1 MSHGFHKLTI
11 AEVRPEGEG
20 AVAVRFDLPEDLAEA
35 FAFVPGQHLTLRQG
49 DLRRSYSIACA
60 PGEGLSVGI
69 RRLPGG
75 AMSDPAQGW
84 RPGDSLEVMPP
95 EGRFMLGEERD
106 LLLISAGSGITP
118 MMAIAKA
125 ALARGGRV
133 TLVYGNRGIGTIMFR
148 DTLDALKDRYLDR
161 FTLIHVLSREG
172 QDVPLLEGRIDGAK
186 IAQLARAGAIDPTG
200 ADGVFLCGPGAM
212 IEAAQAALLDLGV
225 APGKIHHEYFTPAEG
240 SAPPRAPVPRPA
252 EGVAVEV
259 ILDGA
264 RRSFRLEAEDEDL
277 IAAAHRAGVEL
288 PWSCR
293 GGMCCT
299 CRCKRVEGEVE
310 MAQNWSLEPW
320 EIEAGYVLGCQA
332 QPKGDKLV
340 LDFDAA

>member
-1 MSHGFHKLTI
+1 MARGFHELTI
-11 AEVRPEGEG
+11 AEIRPEGEG
-20 AVAVRFDLPEDLAEA
+20 AVSVRFDLPEALAET
-35 FAFVPGQHLTLRQG
+35 FGFTPGQHLTLKQG

-69 RRLPGG
+69 RRVPGG

-84 RPGDSLEVMPP
+84 KPGDRIEVMAP
-95 EGRFMLGEERD
+95 EGRFTLGEETD
-106 LLLISAGSGITP
+106 LLLIAAGSGITP
-118 MMAIAKA
+118 MMAIAKS

-148 DTLDALKDRYLDR
+148 DTLDALKDRYLGR

-172 QDVPLLEGRIDGAK
+172 QDVPLLEGRIDAEK
-186 IAQLARAGAIDPTG
+186 ITQLAKAGAIDPAG
-200 ADGVFLCGPGAM
+200 AEGVFLCGPGAM
-212 IEAAQAALLDLGV
+212 IEAAQGALADLGV
-225 APGKIHHEYFTPAEG
+225 EAAKIHHEYFTPAEG
-240 SAPPRAPVPRPA
+240 SVPRAAPVERPA

-264 RRSFRLEAEDEDL
+264 RRSFRLEERDADL
-277 IAAAHRAGVEL
+277 IEAAHRAGVEL

-299 CRCKRVEGEVE
+299 CRCKKVEGEAE

-320 EIEAGYVLGCQA
+320 EIEAGYILGCQA
-332 QPKGDKLV
+332 QPTGDKLV

>member
-1 MSHGFHKLTI
+1 MARGFHELTI
-11 AEVRPEGEG
+11 AEVRPEGDG
-20 AVAVRFDLPEDLAEA
+20 AVAVRFDLPEALADT
-35 FAFVPGQHLTLRQG
+35 FAFTPGQHLTLKRG
-49 DLRRSYSIACA
+49 DIRRSYSIACA

-69 RRLPGG
+69 RAVPGG
-75 AMSDPAQGW
+75 GMSEPAQGW
-84 RPGDSLEVMPP
+84 QAGEVVEVMAP
-95 EGRFMLGEERD
+95 EGRFTLGEEAEI
-106 LLLISAGSGITP
+106 LLIAAGSGITP
-118 MMAIAKA
+118 MISIART

-133 TLVYGNRGIGTIMFR
+133 RLVYGNRGIGTIMFR
-148 DTLDALKDRYLDR
+148 ETLDAMKDRYMDR

-186 IAQLARAGAIDPTG
+186 IAQLARAGAIDPAG
-200 ADGVFLCGPGAM
+200 ADGIFLCGPGEM
-212 IEAAQAALLDLGV
+212 IEAAQGALLDLGV
-225 APGKIHHEYFTPAEG
+225 AAGRIRHEFFTPADG
-240 SAPPRAPVPRPA
+240 STPRKAPVERPA

-264 RRSFRLEAEDEDL
+264 RRAFRLEPGDADL
-277 IAAAHRAGVEL
+277 IEAAHRAGVEL

-299 CRCKRVEGEVE
+299 CRCKVEEGAVE

-320 EIEAGYVLGCQA
+320 EVEAGYVLGCQA
-332 QPKGDKLV
+332 QPRGEKLV